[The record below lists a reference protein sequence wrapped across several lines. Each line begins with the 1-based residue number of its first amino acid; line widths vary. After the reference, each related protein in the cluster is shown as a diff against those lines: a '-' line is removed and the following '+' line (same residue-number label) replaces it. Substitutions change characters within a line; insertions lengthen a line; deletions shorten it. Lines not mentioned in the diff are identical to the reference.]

1 MRESSLRG
9 QSVAQKYILK
19 NVYIYII
26 YIYFVFIVPLGILAT
41 VGATKIKV
49 YMKPTIALLSTGN
62 ELQNPQDGELNP
74 GFIRDSN
81 KSTLITLINKEHG
94 FPIFDCGI
102 ATDDLENLKAKLSLA
117 LDKGDMIVTT
127 GGVSMGDKDLLRQV
141 LVQVCKKSYLTVTE
155 I

>member
-1 MRESSLRG
+1 
-9 QSVAQKYILK
+9 
-19 NVYIYII
+19 
-26 YIYFVFIVPLGILAT
+26 
-41 VGATKIKV
+41 
-49 YMKPTIALLSTGN
+49 MKPTIALLSTGN

-81 KSTLITLINKEHG
+81 KSTLISLINKEHG

-102 ATDDLENLKAKLSLA
+102 ATDDLENLKTKISLA

-141 LVQVCKKSYLTVTE
+141 LVQVCGHP
-155 I
+155 